1 MMNLQTA
8 ISALKSAAT
17 IDDAAAARLA
27 CLAAPDLEGEE
38 DWVEHKYAQRL
49 AALER
54 EQEAHARIDAREEA
68 RKATNEHKRALIA
81 SLETQVHTG
90 ARDIRIRILRAEL
103 DIDDA
108 LDAQSKAM
116 IDGTTDATGGT
127 HLQARVRAAQGA
139 LAAAKW
145 ARRAYRLKTGGRGA
159 LGPLT
164 REDHLVV
171 NPYTGRRS

>member
-1 MMNLQTA
+1 MNLQTA
-8 ISALKSAAT
+8 IASLKSAAT
-17 IDDAAAARLA
+17 LDDAVAARLA
-27 CLAAPDLEGEE
+27 CLAAPDLDDEA
-38 DWVEHKYAQRL
+38 DWVEHKYRQRV

-68 RKATNEHKRALIA
+68 RRATNEHKRALIA
-81 SLETQVHTG
+81 SLETQVPTA

-103 DIDDA
+103 DLDDA

-116 IDGTTDATGGT
+116 IDGATDATDAA
-127 HLQARVRAAQGA
+127 HLQARVRGAQSA

-145 ARRAYRLKTGGRGA
+145 ARRCYRMKTGGRGA
-159 LGPLT
+159 LGPMT
-164 REDHLVV
+164 REDHLMV

>member
-27 CLAAPDLEGEE
+27 CLAAPDLDDEA

-49 AALER
+49 ATLER
-54 EQEAHARIDAREEA
+54 EREAHARIDAREAE
-68 RKATNEHKRALIA
+68 RKATNEHKRALIS
-81 SLETQVHTG
+81 SLESQVPAA
-90 ARDIRIRILRAEL
+90 ARDIRTRILRAEL
-103 DIDDA
+103 DLDDA

-116 IDGTTDATGGT
+116 INGTTDVTY
-127 HLQARVRAAQGA
+127 LQARVRAAQSA

-164 REDHLVV
+164 REDHLMV